1 MHVTSALWLLITFLA
16 APLNVGAVNH
26 WIVSVEGKIQPKI
39 DSPFFLRRPNDLVA
53 FLRQSEYLQMIIL
66 LNAKLL
72 LLKTELIKKMEQ
84 SNTYTID
91 FMYQTDC
98 IINYL
103 VQESDM
109 YSTLKAK
116 KYFNRINTKKFHRQ
130 SDTVSNTA
138 AKSKSTM
145 PICESIGYC
154 MACMDHL
161 ESMTNRGKLEMSPE
175 LALNAKELGLS
186 SMNEILVSGL
196 RNDPQSWKYP
206 VLSSYYWRALGMA
219 NQAMEC
225 ARRAVFLSPRKY
237 KDIALLSMGTILQRS
252 NRSSDA
258 LIVLHAAR
266 DHAPNVVENQV
277 ALANGYFL
285 VSNFNRSIDCFEIAK
300 VLDPSYSE
308 KEKYMR
314 KSMTCFKYIKTKLK
328 QIEKQ
333 VMDMKNDMVTFT
345 EGKEYLDKYYEKLL
359 REQVPIGARL
369 SEPSFD
375 VHSHHLLHH
384 GQYCSIRKTQQSKE
398 PVLFC
403 DFYSDLQMKLNED
416 STIDTIQNYIETKTE
431 FVKNQ
436 WNLSLGA
443 YRHLDIES
451 FSGQLDVPEE

>member
-1 MHVTSALWLLITFLA
+1 MHSTPILWLLITFCTV
-16 APLNVGAVNH
+16 PPNVRAVNH
-26 WIVSVEGKIQPKI
+26 WIVSVDGKIQPKI

-53 FLRQSEYLQMIIL
+53 FLRQSEYLQLIIL

-72 LLKTELIKKMEQ
+72 LLKTELVKKMEEA
-84 SNTYTID
+84 NTYTID
-91 FMYQTDC
+91 FMYQTEC

-103 VQESDM
+103 VQETDM

-116 KYFNRINTKKFHRQ
+116 KYFNRINTKKYNRQ
-130 SDTVSNTA
+130 QEPTTPPNTIT
-138 AKSKSTM
+138 KSKTSL
-145 PICESIGYC
+145 PVCESIGFC

-161 ESMTNRGKLEMSPE
+161 ESMMHRGKLEMTPE
-175 LALNAKELGLS
+175 LDLNAKELGLS
-186 SMNEILVSGL
+186 SMNEILVTGL

-206 VLSSYYWRALGMA
+206 VLSSYFWRALGMA
-219 NQAMEC
+219 PQAMEC
-225 ARRAVFLSPRKY
+225 ARRAVYLSPRKY
-237 KDIALLSMGTILQRS
+237 KDIALLSLGTILQRS

-258 LIVLHAAR
+258 LIVLHAAT

-285 VSNFNRSIDCFEIAK
+285 VSDFNRSIDCFEIAK

-314 KSMTCFKYIKTKLK
+314 KSMTCFKYIKMKLK
-328 QIEKQ
+328 QIEHQ
-333 VMDMKNDMVTFT
+333 LMDMKSDLNTWT
-345 EGKEYLDKYYEKLL
+345 KYYEKLL

-369 SEPSFD
+369 AEPSFD

-384 GQYCSIRKTQQSKE
+384 GQYCSIRKTQHSKE

-403 DFYSDLQMKLNED
+403 DFYSDLQMQLNKD
-416 STIDTIQNYIETKTE
+416 STIDTIQNYIDTKTE

-436 WNLSLGA
+436 WHLSLGA
-443 YRHLDIES
+443 YKNLDIES
-451 FSGQLDVPEE
+451 FSGQLDVQDE

>member
-1 MHVTSALWLLITFLA
+1 MFASINNT
-16 APLNVGAVNH
+16 LNFQ
-26 WIVSVEGKIQPKI
+26 IFFKFQI
-39 DSPFFLRRPNDLVA
+39 DSPFFLRRPHDLVA
-53 FLRQSEYLQMIIL
+53 FLRQSEYLQLIIL

-72 LLKTELIKKMEQ
+72 LLKTELVKKMEQ

-91 FMYQTDC
+91 FMYQTEC

-103 VQESDM
+103 VQETDM

-116 KYFNRINTKKFHRQ
+116 KYFNRINTKKYNRQ
-130 SDTVSNTA
+130 PDTTATPNTITKA
-138 AKSKSTM
+138 SL
-145 PICESIGYC
+145 PVCESIGFC

-161 ESMTNRGKLEMSPE
+161 ESMTNRQKLEMTPE
-175 LALNAKELGLS
+175 LTLNAKELGLS
-186 SMNEILVSGL
+186 SMNEILVTGL

-206 VLSSYYWRALGMA
+206 VLSSFFWRSLGMA
-219 NQAMEC
+219 SQAMEC

-252 NRSSDA
+252 NRSNDA
-258 LIVLHAAR
+258 LTVLHAAA

-285 VSNFNRSIDCFEIAK
+285 VSDFNRSIDCFEIAK
-300 VLDPSYSE
+300 VLDPNYTE

-314 KSMTCFKYIKTKLK
+314 KSMTCFKYIKMKLK
-328 QIEKQ
+328 QIERQ
-333 VMDMKNDMVTFT
+333 LMDMKTDLISFT
-345 EGKEYLDKYYEKLL
+345 EGKEYLDKYYAKLL
-359 REQVPIGARL
+359 TEQVPIGARL

-384 GQYCSIRKTQQSKE
+384 GQYCSIRKTPHSKE

-403 DFYSDLQMKLNED
+403 DFYSDLQMQLNKD
-416 STIDTIQNYIETKTE
+416 STIDTIQNYIDTKTE
-431 FVKNQ
+431 FIKNQ

-443 YRHLDIES
+443 YKNLDIES
-451 FSGQLDVPEE
+451 FAGQLDVQDE